1 MNANTS
7 YFDVTVRSGE
17 TRIAWPLVAAGG
29 LAIAATDLI
38 YCVLFWA
45 PQGVSPLRILQG
57 IAAGALGAGSFRGG
71 IATALLGA
79 GFQWLIGFGYVLAYA
94 LVSQRMALLR
104 AHPQRYG
111 IAYGMLLY
119 PLMNGIVVPLSAAPQ
134 PPQPNLA
141 WMLANVPM
149 FAVFGVIAAVY
160 ARRAVRAR

>member
-7 YFDVTVRSGE
+7 YFDIAVRDGE
-17 TRIAWPLVAAGG
+17 RRLAWPLVLAGG
-29 LAIAATDLI
+29 LAIAATDLV

-45 PQGVSPLRILQG
+45 PQGVSPMRLLQG
-57 IAAGALGAGSFRGG
+57 IAAGALGPAGFQGG
-71 IATALLGA
+71 VATALLGA

-94 LVSQRMALLR
+94 LVSRRVALLHV
-104 AHPQRYG
+104 HPQRYG

-119 PLMNGIVVPLSAAPQ
+119 LVMNEIIVPLSAAPQ
-134 PPQPNLA
+134 PAEPNLA

-149 FAVFGVIAAVY
+149 FALFGVIAAVY

>member
-7 YFDVTVRSGE
+7 YFGSVVRNGAG
-17 TRIAWPLVAAGG
+17 RIAWPLIAAGG
-29 LAIAATDLI
+29 LAIAATDLV

-45 PQGVSPLRILQG
+45 PQGIGPIRILQG
-57 IAAGALGAGSFRGG
+57 IAAGALGRASFHGG
-71 IATALLGA
+71 IGTTLLGA

-94 LVSQRMALLR
+94 LVSRRIGLLR
-104 AHPQRYG
+104 AHPHRYG

-119 PLMNGIVVPLSAAPQ
+119 LVMTNVVVPLSAAPQ
-134 PPQPNLA
+134 PAHPNMA

-160 ARRAVRAR
+160 ARRAVRVH